1 MPQSYYPELPDSV
14 DDALDEL
21 LCEYVDGTMD
31 PTVQAVFE
39 EYLESNPDL
48 AAHVRCLCD
57 TRNMLC
63 RVGAYRCASVSL
75 QAQLRI
81 KLANELVRKSRS
93 SAAVWTRLGNAA
105 LLTSTVGLVLIVGMM
120 AGLSTFQHTVVA
132 GSQESTTGI
141 DRPTTGME
149 ILTDAHVYL
158 GRTVPLEQLGS
169 SNRGGFFGPVS
180 VLPVVARNGYMTPI
194 RWPYQGSD
202 TLRSN
207 YLVRDHEIAP

>member
-1 MPQSYYPELPDSV
+1 MPQGYYPELPDSV

-63 RVGAYRCASVSL
+63 RVGACLCASVSL

-81 KLANELVRKSRS
+81 KLANELTRKSRS
-93 SAAVWTRLGNAA
+93 SAAVWTRLRNAA
-105 LLTSTVGLVLIVGMM
+105 LLTSTVGLILIVGMM
-120 AGLSTFQHTVVA
+120 AGISSLQHTVVA
-132 GSQESTTGI
+132 GSQESMIGME
-141 DRPTTGME
+141 RPTAGME
-149 ILTDAHVYL
+149 IRSDAHVYL
-158 GRTVPLEQLGS
+158 GRTIPLEQLGS
-169 SNRGGFFGPVS
+169 SNRAGIFGPVS
-180 VLPVVARNGYMTPI
+180 ALPVVARAGYMTPT
-194 RWPYQGSD
+194 RWPYQGND
-202 TLRSN
+202 TLRSH
-207 YLVRDHEIAP
+207 YLIRDREIAP